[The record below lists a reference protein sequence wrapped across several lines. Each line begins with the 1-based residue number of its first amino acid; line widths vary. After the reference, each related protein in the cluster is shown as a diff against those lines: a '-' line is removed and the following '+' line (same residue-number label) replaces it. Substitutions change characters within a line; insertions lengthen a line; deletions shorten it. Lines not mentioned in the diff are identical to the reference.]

1 MFSLFEVF
9 YVPLHRI
16 MYFKIITHQRHSIVA
31 MVATVLAL
39 LHSGNTSAQ
48 VMDTRRQ
55 VDTLSLSD
63 RIAVRTNMVGWTLM
77 IPNVGVELDL
87 GRTNWSRY
95 AINLNL
101 RYRPKTNQTYAKP
114 VTFAMTEA
122 RIEARQ
128 YWRVRQAEAYGTL
141 SRHTNLFD
149 KLMSCRRMVPHHP
162 RTTYYR
168 GIYVAFDDYSILIPK
183 VYSLGRQGQ
192 QISAGFTWGFVR
204 PLYAFPNGNS
214 LDLECGISAGMGIT
228 NDDSFYYDKVK
239 GENITSWNR
248 GWRFMYTPVL
258 NDLRVGFVYRF
269 GKYPIQK
276 KYRWRYDVDLAYRA
290 MKDAAYFKSDS
301 IKWQRHQNDS
311 LYKVANAEFRHL
323 YDSIVAVHAV
333 ETQEKINRQAK
344 DYQEVLD
351 AKGGPVKEKTRA
363 QKARE
368 KARRKQET
376 N

>member
-1 MFSLFEVF
+1 MFLLFEYF
-9 YVPLHRI
+9 YVPLQRI
-16 MYFKIITHQRHSIVA
+16 MYFSITTHQRHSIVA
-31 MVATVLAL
+31 MVVTVLTL
-39 LHSGNTSAQ
+39 LHSGNSSAQ

-63 RIAVRTNMVGWTLM
+63 RIAVRTNMVDWTLM
-77 IPNVGVELDL
+77 IPNIGVELDL

-101 RYRPKTNQTYAKP
+101 RYRPKTNRTYAKP
-114 VTFAMTEA
+114 VTFEMTEV
-122 RIEARQ
+122 RLEARQ
-128 YWRVRQAEAYGTL
+128 YWRERQAEAYGVL

-149 KLMSCRRMVPHHP
+149 KLMSCRRMVPRHP

-168 GIYVAFDDYSILIPK
+168 GIYVAFDDYNVRIPH

-192 QISAGFTWGFVR
+192 QITAGLTWGFVR
-204 PLYAFPNGNS
+204 PLYAFTNGNS
-214 LDLECGISAGMGIT
+214 LDLECGISGGMGIT
-228 NDDSFYYDKVK
+228 NDDSFYYDKQK
-239 GENITSWNR
+239 GENVKSWTR

-290 MKDAAYFKSDS
+290 MKDAAYFKTDS
-301 IKWQRHQNDS
+301 TKWQRHRNDS

-344 DYQEVLD
+344 EYQEVLD
-351 AKGGPVKEKTRA
+351 AKGGPVKEKNRA
-363 QKARE
+363 QKVRE
-368 KARRKQET
+368 KARKKD
-376 N
+376 